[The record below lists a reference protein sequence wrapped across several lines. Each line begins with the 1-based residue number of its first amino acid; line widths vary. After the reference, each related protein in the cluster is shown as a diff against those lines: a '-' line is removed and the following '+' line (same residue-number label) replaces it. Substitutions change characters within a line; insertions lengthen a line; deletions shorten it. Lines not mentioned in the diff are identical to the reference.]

1 MLQNTLLIQQ
11 ILTGDAKA
19 LEQLIQKSYAKIYA
33 HVLFRIKNLEDAQ
46 EITQDTFIKA
56 YQNLHTLK
64 QPESFEPWIRQI
76 ATHQCL
82 NWIRRKKPE
91 TINLPDEIKDTTT
104 LTDEKMIQN
113 EILKEIVNAIE
124 TLPNLER
131 HLLKA
136 HYLERTSYT
145 DLQKIHGLSYK
156 AITMRVLRAKR
167 QIVRTLNETSIP
179 FQLTPDQE
187 ALLSVAFSPS
197 KPTLSKGAANM
208 NRLDFRAPHP
218 AKKEGKFGYIDKT
231 GEITIPPQFDRAMS
245 FTEGLGRVAIGDK
258 QGYINE
264 AGEFAIPLQFNEA
277 YPFSENL
284 AGAKVEDKFGFIDKS
299 GDFVIAPQFDD
310 VEHFSDGCA
319 AVQVDNKWG
328 YINKK
333 GAYIAE
339 PQFDKVW
346 PFNDGIAPVNM
357 GTASGYINQEGTLIY
372 SWEINVS

>member
-1 MLQNTLLIQQ
+1 MSQNTLLIQQ
-11 ILTGDAKA
+11 ILAGDEKA
-19 LEQLIQKSYAKIYA
+19 LEQLIQKEYAKIFA
-33 HVLFRIKNLEDAQ
+33 HVLFRVKNLEDAQ

-64 QPESFEPWIRQI
+64 QAENFEPWIRQI

-82 NWIRRKKPE
+82 NWIRQKRPE
-91 TINLPDEIKDTTT
+91 TTNMPPEVKDPRPP
-104 LTDEKMIQN
+104 TDETLVQN
-113 EILKEIVNAIE
+113 ETLKEIINAIE
-124 TLPNLER
+124 NLPELER
-131 HLLKA
+131 QLLTA
-136 HYLERTSYT
+136 HYLEKTSYA

-167 QIVRTLNETSIP
+167 QIANTLNETITH

-187 ALLSVAFSPS
+187 ALLSVAFAPS
-197 KPTLSKGAANM
+197 KPTLLKGASQM

-218 AKKEGKFGYIDKT
+218 AKKDGKFGYIDKS
-231 GEITIPPQFDRAMS
+231 GNMIIPPQFDRAMS

-264 AGEFAIPLQFNEA
+264 TGDVVIPLQYAEA

-284 AGAKVEDKFGFIDKS
+284 AGAKIENKFGFIDKS
-299 GDFVIAPQFDD
+299 GEFVIAPQFDD
-310 VEHFSDGCA
+310 VEHFSEERA
-319 AVQVDNKWG
+319 AVLLNNKWG

-333 GAYIAE
+333 GTYIAE

-346 PFNDGIAPVNM
+346 PFNDGIAPVNT
-357 GTASGYINQEGTLIY
+357 GTTSGYINPDGKPIY
-372 SWEINVS
+372 AWEINTA